1 MNKPTIL
8 VTGATSGI
16 GRATCILL
24 AQRIPECTIIAAG
37 RREERLQELKQTIES
52 ETSSRC
58 ITLSLDVR
66 NQKDVEEKLSS
77 NKEFKLEDIDILI
90 NNAGLAAGLSTVDE
104 GSIDH
109 WERMIDTN
117 VKGLLYVSKPIVSA
131 MKKKRTGHIINLS
144 SVAGKD
150 AYTGAA
156 VYCATKFGVEAITR
170 AMRQELVPYHIKVS
184 SIAPGAVNT
193 EFSQVRFD
201 GDKDKA
207 DKVYVGFD
215 PLYAEDIAEC
225 ILFILTAPDHVNIA
239 DMTILPK
246 SQADSRMIHK
256 EL

>member
-1 MNKPTIL
+1 MNKPIIL

-16 GRATCILL
+16 GRATCLLL
-24 AQRIPECTIIAAG
+24 AQKMSGCTIIAAG
-37 RREERLQELKQTIES
+37 RREERLQELKQIIEN
-52 ETSSRC
+52 ETASHC
-58 ITLSLDVR
+58 ITVCLDVR
-66 NQKDVEEKLSS
+66 SLSDVEQKITRNSA
-77 NKEFKLEDIDILI
+77 FRLEDIDILI

-117 VKGLLYVSKPIVSA
+117 VKGLLYVSKPVIAA
-131 MKKKRTGHIINLS
+131 MKKKRSGHIINLS

-170 AMRQELVPYHIKVS
+170 SMRQELVPYGIKVS

-201 GDKDKA
+201 GDKEKA
-207 DKVYVGFD
+207 DKVYNGFD

-225 ILFILTAPDHVNIA
+225 ILFILTAPEHVNIA

-246 SQADSRMIHK
+246 AQADSRMIHK